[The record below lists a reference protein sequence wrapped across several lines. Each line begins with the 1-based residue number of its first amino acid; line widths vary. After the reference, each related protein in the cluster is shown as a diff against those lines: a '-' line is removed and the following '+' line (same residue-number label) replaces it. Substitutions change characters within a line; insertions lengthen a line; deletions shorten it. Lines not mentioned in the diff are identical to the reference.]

1 MGKDRC
7 PNDGTTPICRCRV
20 MYLGSSVPHATKDG
34 LQGIQ
39 EPLRDLYPESG
50 LVDYGSAGIDS
61 WISVWSNGILIENV
75 DDSGRE
81 MKRFFPIESLH
92 YCAAV
97 RYVVIPSISGQNNS
111 TNMSTSGSGNNN
123 TTSSPNG
130 VSVTSNST
138 QQQQQQQQ
146 HSSGSSSVLNPTSGH
161 QSNGTNGVNHVNNSP
176 TTLTNGDGDK
186 SYDKVAKFLPLD
198 SPFLR
203 GADNGHPPLFACIL
217 RRTTGIKVLE
227 CHAFI
232 CKREPAA
239 NALVRCCFH
248 AYADSMYAKQIEEN
262 PYSHIGSGVGSGGG
276 GTNGSHMTTKRSRSI
291 SALDTVDKADG
302 NWNDSQ
308 SRDLLDDLPPPPPP
322 PHHHGTNG
330 HHHQHHHQAP
340 SEIGAGSTVSQSPD
354 EDNYK
359 ITWPPGGPPP
369 LSSGHY
375 IREGPINTMRPGMIG
390 KPRPMIIHMGPPPHG
405 GPHPHPA
412 MMTSNHPPPFGMP
425 IALNDHPHADKILKH
440 SLKKK
445 KKKSKSKMLLNGSSL
460 LIGPGPGPFPVP
472 VNFVQVPQIS
482 PQGSGH
488 HHHLIHHPHHHQ
500 HQLPPPP
507 SSHHHHPHHHNTIY
521 GPLPIPPSGGQQPPP
536 PPGSTAYSVRT
547 RLRRGHPSGGGVV
560 GPPPPGEYPIMF
572 TGPGDE
578 PIYIPPMRPLTPL
591 SNYHGGG
598 HQHSVHPHHQPT
610 ESHYVS
616 YPVTYGT
623 TPRREKYRSKDR
635 INGVSRSVLGGSS
648 GINGGHNGGSGGGG
662 GTTGEDETERD
673 SSPSAVGLYKRKG
686 HLNERAF
693 SYSIR
698 QEHRSR
704 SNSLANLAI
713 DDSIPVGRPI
723 NGSAGGSGSSGGER
737 GDEDHLHDNHHS
749 HHHQNH
755 LNHHHQHSSSSH
767 HSSSVRHSIHHHD
780 SRRGSSSAFG
790 DRERERS
797 SAHSSGHF
805 DRSNHHQQQQH
816 HHHNGHYDGPR
827 DSFIEYRETSGRQR
841 GSSGEMVN
849 SLSTSMANLNVN
861 GHSSLESKNAPKTA
875 SIKRSS
881 KQRNSLGSKGMPIVP
896 PLPPPTSSLL
906 TNGNKSESKSM
917 RKL

>member
-1 MGKDRC
+1 MGKERSS
-7 PNDGTTPICRCRV
+7 NDGTTPICRCRV

-81 MKRFFPIESLH
+81 VKRFFPIESLH

-97 RYVVIPSISGQNNS
+97 RYVVIPSISGHNN
-111 TNMSTSGSGNNN
+111 TNGIIPNTVTSPTLNSSQQPA
-123 TTSSPNG
+123 TTSSSSG
-130 VSVTSNST
+130 NST
-138 QQQQQQQQ
+138 
-146 HSSGSSSVLNPTSGH
+146 GITSP
-161 QSNGTNGVNHVNNSP
+161 NNINNHVNSS
-176 TTLTNGDGDK
+176 TLNNGDGDK
-186 SYDKVAKFLPLD
+186 NYDKVAKFLPLD

-262 PYSHIGSGVGSGGG
+262 PYSHIGSGVGGAGGG
-276 GTNGSHMTTKRSRSI
+276 SHLTSKKSRSV
-291 SALDTVDKADG
+291 SALDTVDKSDN

-308 SRDLLDDLPPPPPP
+308 PTHLSRDLLEDLPPPPPP
-322 PHHHGTNG
+322 HHGLGTNG
-330 HHHQHHHQAP
+330 HINHHPAP

-375 IREGPINTMRPGMIG
+375 IREGPINTMRPGLV
-390 KPRPMIIHMGPPPHG
+390 KPRPMIIHMGPPPPG
-405 GPHPHPA
+405 GGGGQPIHPA
-412 MMTSNHPPPFGMP
+412 MLAGNHPPPPPFGIP
-425 IALNDHPHADKILKH
+425 IALSDHPHADKILKH

-445 KKKSKSKMLLNGSSL
+445 KKKSKSKMILNGSSL

-472 VNFVQVPQIS
+472 VNFVQVPQMS

-488 HHHLIHHPHHHQ
+488 HHLMHHP
-500 HQLPPPP
+500 PPPP
-507 SSHHHHPHHHNTIY
+507 SHQQHHPHNTIY
-521 GPLPIPPSGGQQPPP
+521 GPLPGPPTGAPPP

-547 RLRRGHPSGGGVV
+547 RLRRGHSSGG
-560 GPPPPGEYPIMF
+560 PAPGEYPLMF
-572 TGPGDE
+572 AGPGEE

-591 SNYHGGG
+591 SNYHGHHHSMH
-598 HQHSVHPHHQPT
+598 HQQHHSHHPHHQQS

-623 TPRREKYRSKDR
+623 TPRRDKYRSKDR
-635 INGVSRSVLGGSS
+635 INGNSRSVLGSSS
-648 GINGGHNGGSGGGG
+648 GPNGGGNGG
-662 GTTGEDETERD
+662 GTTGEETERD

-704 SNSLANLAI
+704 SNSVANLTI
-713 DDSIPVGRPI
+713 DDSPGRPI
-723 NGSAGGSGSSGGER
+723 ANGSGGSGSSGGER
-737 GDEDHLHDNHHS
+737 GDDEHLHSYHHHPHHHS
-749 HHHQNH
+749 N
-755 LNHHHQHSSSSH
+755 
-767 HSSSVRHSIHHHD
+767 RHSHHHD
-780 SRRGSSSAFG
+780 SRHGPSSAFG
-790 DRERERS
+790 ERERERS
-797 SAHSSGHF
+797 SAHSSGNF
-805 DRSNHHQQQQH
+805 DRHGTTNG
-816 HHHNGHYDGPR
+816 GHYNGSR
-827 DSFIEYRETSGRQR
+827 DSFIDYREVGRAN
-841 GSSGEMVN
+841 EMS
-849 SLSTSMANLNVN
+849 SLSASMANLNFN
-861 GHSSLESKNAPKTA
+861 GHASMESKNVPKTA

-881 KQRNSLGSKGMPIVP
+881 KQRNSLGSKGMPIAP
-896 PLPPPTSSLL
+896 PLPPPSSHAM
-906 TNGNKSESKSM
+906 NGKSM
-917 RKL
+917 DAKSTRKL